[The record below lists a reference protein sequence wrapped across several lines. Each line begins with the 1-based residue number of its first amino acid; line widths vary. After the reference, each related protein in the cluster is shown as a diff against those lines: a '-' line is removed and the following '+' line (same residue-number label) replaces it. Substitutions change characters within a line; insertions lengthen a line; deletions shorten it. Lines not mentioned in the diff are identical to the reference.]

1 MAWETMCG
9 KSTGYAII
17 SVEQMWYRIHF
28 PTEFWYVKMRFA
40 GNEADLYKYSNLA
53 VKDNAVVMLPHVNY
67 TAKTS
72 MRKVDGENVIQQGLS
87 ILKGVGEKA
96 AEAIETERKEHG
108 AFRSYDNFY
117 DRCKSRTVTSRVID
131 ILKEQGAL
139 EFNKKRYLSRVIK
152 YNSALLGR

>member
-1 MAWETMCG
+1 M
-9 KSTGYAII
+9 
-17 SVEQMWYRIHF
+17 
-28 PTEFWYVKMRFA
+28 
-40 GNEADLYKYSNLA
+40 YKYSNLA

-108 AFRSYDNFY
+108 AFWSYDNFY
-117 DRCKSRTVTSRVID
+117 DRCKSRIVTSRVID